1 MKKIRK
7 ASFRPVRIYQMFRSV
22 MRLSLTDLVQYVRKI
37 FERDDNYAMTTPGDG
52 RYTPWDDL
60 MPRKVSFTSE

>member
-1 MKKIRK
+1 
-7 ASFRPVRIYQMFRSV
+7 MFRSV